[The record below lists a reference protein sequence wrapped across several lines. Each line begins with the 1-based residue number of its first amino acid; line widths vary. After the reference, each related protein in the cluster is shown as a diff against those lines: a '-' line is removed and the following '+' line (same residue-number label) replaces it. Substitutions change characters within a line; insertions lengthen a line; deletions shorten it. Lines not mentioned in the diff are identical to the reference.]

1 MNHKLLLA
9 AILLPAVMLTG
20 CETLG
25 GLGGQGGDD
34 VVVEDR
40 GTQADGSQITAG
52 DDATATAT
60 GATATGAQAG
70 AVFQGHQ
77 LDNPQSILSSR
88 IIYFEFDSAAIRN
101 EDRAAIQA
109 HAEYLGENGAAAV
122 VLEGHSDERG
132 SREYNIALAERRAKA
147 VRQLLLFQGA
157 IDAQI
162 QTVSYGEESPAAIG
176 HDESTWQQN
185 RRVEIIYK
193 TR

>member
-9 AILLPAVMLTG
+9 AILLPSVLLTG

-25 GLGGQGGDD
+25 GQEGDD

-40 GTQADGSQITAG
+40 GTQADGGQIAG
-52 DDATATAT
+52 GDTD
-60 GATATGAQAG
+60 GATPSGAQAG
-70 AVFQGHQ
+70 TAFQGHP

-88 IIYFEFDSAAIRN
+88 VIYFEFDSASIRN

-109 HAEYLGENGAAAV
+109 HAEYLSQHSSASV
-122 VLEGHSDERG
+122 VLEGHTDERG
-132 SREYNIALAERRAKA
+132 SREYNIALGERRAKA

-157 IDAQI
+157 VASQL

-176 HDESTWQQN
+176 HDEDAWQQN
-185 RRVEIIYK
+185 RRVEITYK

>member
-1 MNHKLLLA
+1 MNHKLLVA
-9 AILLPAVMLTG
+9 AVLLPTVMLSG

-25 GLGGQGGDD
+25 GQDGGD

-40 GTQADGSQITAG
+40 GSQADGSQITG
-52 DDATATAT
+52 DD

-70 AVFQGHQ
+70 TAFQGHA
-77 LDNPQSILSSR
+77 LDNPQSILYSKV
-88 IIYFEFDSAAIRN
+88 IYFEFDSAAIRN
-101 EDRAAIQA
+101 QDRAAIQA
-109 HAEYLGENGAAAV
+109 HAEYLSKNGGAAV

-132 SREYNIALAERRAKA
+132 SREYNIALGERRAKA

-157 IDAQI
+157 VASQL

-176 HDESTWQQN
+176 HDEDAWQQN

>member
-1 MNHKLLLA
+1 MNYKLLLA
-9 AILLPAVMLTG
+9 TVLLPTVMLSG

-25 GLGGQGGDD
+25 GQDGED

-40 GTQADGSQITAG
+40 STGADSSQITEG
-52 DDATATAT
+52 SDA
-60 GATATGAQAG
+60 ATATGAQAG
-70 AVFQGHQ
+70 TVFQGHP

-88 IIYFEFDSAAIRN
+88 VIYFDFDSASIRN

-109 HAEYLGENGAAAV
+109 HAEYLGKNNGASV

-132 SREYNIALAERRAKA
+132 SREYNIALGERRAKA

-157 IDAQI
+157 VASQI

-176 HDESTWQQN
+176 HDEDAWQQN
-185 RRVEIIYK
+185 RRVEITYK

>member
-9 AILLPAVMLTG
+9 AVLLPLVALTG

-25 GLGGQGGDD
+25 GQDGGD

-40 GTQADGSQITAG
+40 GTQADGSQITGG
-52 DDATATAT
+52 D
-60 GATATGAQAG
+60 GATSTGAQAG
-70 AVFQGHQ
+70 AAFQGHQ

-88 IIYFEFDSAAIRN
+88 IIYFEFDSASIRN

-109 HAEYLGENGAAAV
+109 HAEYLGKNDGASVA
-122 VLEGHSDERG
+122 LEGHTDERG
-132 SREYNIALAERRAKA
+132 SREYNIALGERRAKA

-157 IDAQI
+157 VSSQL

-176 HDESTWQQN
+176 HDEDAWQQN
-185 RRVEIIYK
+185 RRVEITYK

>member
-25 GLGGQGGDD
+25 GQDGGD

-40 GTQADGSQITAG
+40 GTQVDGGQSADGS
-52 DDATATAT
+52 D
-60 GATATGAQAG
+60 GATSSGAQAG
-70 AVFQGHQ
+70 TAFQGHP

-88 IIYFEFDSAAIRN
+88 VIYFDFDSASIRN
-101 EDRAAIQA
+101 EDRAAIKA
-109 HAEYLGENGAAAV
+109 HAEYLSQHSGASV
-122 VLEGHSDERG
+122 VLEGHTDERG
-132 SREYNIALAERRAKA
+132 SREYNIALGERRAKA

-157 IDAQI
+157 VASQI
-162 QTVSYGEESPAAIG
+162 QTVSYGEENPAAIG
-176 HDESTWQQN
+176 HDEDSWQQN
-185 RRVEIIYK
+185 RRVEITYK

>member
-9 AILLPAVMLTG
+9 AALLPAVMLTG

-25 GLGGQGGDD
+25 GQDGGD

-40 GTQADGSQITAG
+40 GTQADGSQITEGA
-52 DDATATAT
+52 D

-70 AVFQGHQ
+70 AVFQGHP

-88 IIYFEFDSAAIRN
+88 VIYFEFDSASIRA
-101 EDRAAIQA
+101 EDRATIQA
-109 HAEYLGENGAAAV
+109 HAEYLGKNGAASV
-122 VLEGHSDERG
+122 VLEGHTDERG
-132 SREYNIALAERRAKA
+132 SREYNIALGERRAKA

-157 IDAQI
+157 VASQL

-176 HDESTWQQN
+176 HNEESWQQN
-185 RRVEIIYK
+185 RRVEITYK

>member
-1 MNHKLLLA
+1 MNYKLLLA
-9 AILLPAVMLTG
+9 VTLLPSVMLTG

-25 GLGGQGGDD
+25 GQDGND

-40 GTQADGSQITAG
+40 DSQVDGGQNTGTDN
-52 DDATATAT
+52 D

-70 AVFQGHQ
+70 TAFQGHQ

-88 IIYFEFDSAAIRN
+88 VIYFEFDSVAIRN

-109 HAEYLGENGAAAV
+109 HAEYLGKNSGATVA
-122 VLEGHSDERG
+122 LEGHSDERG
-132 SREYNIALAERRAKA
+132 TREYNIPLGERRAKA

-157 IDAQI
+157 VASQI
-162 QTVSYGEESPAAIG
+162 QTVSYGEESPASIG
-176 HDESTWQQN
+176 HDENAWQQN

>member
-9 AILLPAVMLTG
+9 AVLLPTVMLTG

-25 GLGGQGGDD
+25 GQDGGD

-40 GTQADGSQITAG
+40 GTQADGGQITGG
-52 DDATATAT
+52 D
-60 GATATGAQAG
+60 GATATGASAG
-70 AVFQGHQ
+70 TAFQGHQ

-88 IIYFEFDSAAIRN
+88 VIYFEFDSASIRN

-109 HAEYLGENGAAAV
+109 HAEYMGKNGGATVA
-122 VLEGHSDERG
+122 LEGHTDERG
-132 SREYNIALAERRAKA
+132 SREYNIALGEQRAKA

-157 IDAQI
+157 VSSQL

-176 HDESTWQQN
+176 HDEDAWQQN
-185 RRVEIIYK
+185 RRVEITYK

>member
-1 MNHKLLLA
+1 MNYKLLMA
-9 AILLPAVMLTG
+9 AILLPAVMLAG

-25 GLGGQGGDD
+25 GQDGGD

-40 GTQADGSQITAG
+40 GTQADDGQIVG
-52 DDATATAT
+52 DDGET

-70 AVFQGHQ
+70 ADFKGHP
-77 LDNPQSILSSR
+77 LDNPQDILYSR
-88 IIYFEFDSAAIRN
+88 VIYFEFDSASIRN

-109 HAEYLGENGAAAV
+109 HAEYLAKQAAASV

-132 SREYNIALAERRAKA
+132 SREYNIALGEQRAKA

-157 IDAQI
+157 VATQL
-162 QTVSYGEESPAAIG
+162 QTVSYGEESPAALG
-176 HDESTWQQN
+176 HDENAWQQN
-185 RRVEIIYK
+185 RRVEITYK